1 MVKPPIIGMER
12 HVQTIIQVV
21 LVALI
26 LWSGQSTLEI
36 KDKVARLEEQIRALS
51 KDVATSSND
60 RYTGAQAA
68 RDNEA
73 IHRRFATLEKE
84 QETQNE
90 WVRSLRD
97 RIISLEQDFRA
108 ANINRRQPSPANR

>member
-1 MVKPPIIGMER
+1 MGKSPVQVGLER

-51 KDVATSSND
+51 KDVTTASAD

-68 RDNEA
+68 RDFDS
-73 IHRRFATLEKE
+73 IHRRMTQFEKDN
-84 QETQNE
+84 ETMNE

-97 RIISLEQDFRA
+97 RIISMEQDLRA
-108 ANINRRQPSPANR
+108 ANIGRRSPPPR